1 MIKVGETV
9 FSSVANVTVLGVEQ
23 QCGSPG
29 YCSSLTSSYSS
40 VSFVGLEE
48 PSHCS
53 CQGPVR

>member
-23 QCGSPG
+23 QCTG